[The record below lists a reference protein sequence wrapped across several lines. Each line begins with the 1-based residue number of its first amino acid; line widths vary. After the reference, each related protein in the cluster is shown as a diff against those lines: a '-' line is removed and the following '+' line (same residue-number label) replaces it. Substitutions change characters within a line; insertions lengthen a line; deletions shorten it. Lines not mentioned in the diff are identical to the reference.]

1 MLIDGETHSI
11 YWIFFRPTSSCEAT
25 KPNSTVGTPEKPQ
38 RRHSLESGLSRP
50 STASKSH
57 IISSRKILP
66 LNDQP
71 TGEIEEQFL
80 ERKRRLSE
88 IAEGVIVGDYAT
100 LSRPRSSLTK
110 RNSVKSIITE
120 PATTSIPN
128 TSLNSTA
135 TTTTTLQK
143 IAKFQFLDF
152 TSNNKNNNNKATV
165 VSKVR
170 GDWREEIHGG
180 VKMWV
185 NMKTNEVSVSN
196 PFPKEEGEEEKK
208 KFAEEENGT
217 FRVKKGPIPKGTATT
232 LYDQSAV
239 SEMFKLLDE
248 QT

>member
-1 MLIDGETHSI
+1 MEKINKYFS
-11 YWIFFRPTSSCEAT
+11 RPTSSCEAT
-25 KPNSTVGTPEKPQ
+25 KPNCTVGTPEKPQ

-50 STASKSH
+50 STASKNNILSP
-57 IISSRKILP
+57 RKILP

-71 TGEIEEQFL
+71 TGDIEEQFL

-100 LSRPRSSLTK
+100 LSRPRSSIVK

-120 PATTSIPN
+120 PTTTSIPH
-128 TSLNSTA
+128 TSPNLTSKTA
-135 TTTTTLQK
+135 TTTSTLQK

-152 TSNNKNNNNKATV
+152 TSNNKNNNNNEASV

-170 GDWREEIHGG
+170 GDWREDIHGG

-185 NMKTNEVSVSN
+185 NIKTNEVSVSN
-196 PFPKEEGEEEKK
+196 PFPQDEGEGEKR
-208 KFAEEENGT
+208 KFLEEENGT

>member
-1 MLIDGETHSI
+1 MS
-11 YWIFFRPTSSCEAT
+11 
-25 KPNSTVGTPEKPQ
+25 
-38 RRHSLESGLSRP
+38 
-50 STASKSH
+50 
-57 IISSRKILP
+57 
-66 LNDQP
+66 
-71 TGEIEEQFL
+71 
-80 ERKRRLSE
+80 
-88 IAEGVIVGDYAT
+88 
-100 LSRPRSSLTK
+100 SRPRSSLTK
-110 RNSVKSIITE
+110 RNNVKSIITE

-128 TSLNSTA
+128 TSPNSTA

-143 IAKFQFLDF
+143 IAQFQFLDF

-208 KFAEEENGT
+208 KFSEEENGT
-217 FRVKKGPIPKGTATT
+217 FRVRKGPIPKGTATT

>member
-1 MLIDGETHSI
+1 MEKISK
-11 YWIFFRPTSSCEAT
+11 YFSRPTSSYEST

-50 STASKSH
+50 STASKNNILSP
-57 IISSRKILP
+57 RKILP

-100 LSRPRSSLTK
+100 LSKPRSSVVK
-110 RNSVKSIITE
+110 RNCVKSIITE
-120 PATTSIPN
+120 PTTTSIPN
-128 TSLNSTA
+128 ISPNATA
-135 TTTTTLQK
+135 TTTKATTTLEK

-152 TSNNKNNNNKATV
+152 ASNNKNNSNNKATV

-185 NMKTNEVSVSN
+185 NIKTNEVSVSN
-196 PFPKEEGEEEKK
+196 PFPQEGEEEKK
-208 KFAEEENGT
+208 KFSEEENGT